1 MALDSIAVSAL
12 IKELSTALTDGRIDK
27 IHQPERDELTVSV
40 RTFSDSFKLV
50 ISASPSNAR
59 VHFTDAGKE
68 NPKTAPMFCM
78 LLRKHIQ
85 GGKIIAVTQP
95 DFERII
101 DITVQTRNE
110 LGDIVFRHLITELT
124 GRNANIILTDE
135 NSRIIEAARHIDFT
149 QSSVRQIL
157 PGLTYQS
164 PPPQDKI
171 PFLDASKDFDIRF
184 DDITK
189 TAQSAIMSEISG
201 ISPIF
206 AREIVYRATSRTDT
220 MSSTLSDADKARI
233 TTLLNQYRL
242 RALNGD
248 FSPVLITETETDRI
262 IDFSPFE
269 IAQYENICTLTSFP
283 TMSEA
288 IGSFYLVRASKERL
302 KQRSADI
309 LKLITSN
316 LERLSKKLVIQQ
328 RTLKD
333 AENKDKLRRF
343 GDLITSS
350 IYMIKPGMTELTVPD
365 YFEPDTPN
373 VTIPLSP
380 QLTPAENAQKYYKK
394 YTKAKN
400 AETEVKKQLE
410 STLAETEYL
419 ESTLSFV
426 ENCTSLS
433 DINAIRAELTEQG
446 YIKSSQ
452 NTKRKSKELSSLP
465 HHFISSDGFD
475 IYVGKNNL
483 QNDILTLKF
492 ANTQDIWFHTKK
504 IHGSHTVIKLGLN
517 KDVPK
522 RTITEAAQLAAY
534 YSKARESSQVPVD
547 YAPVKNVKKPSGAKP
562 GMVIYDNYNTIYTTP
577 KSPQELNLKILDK

>member
-12 IKELSTALTDGRIDK
+12 TIELGAALTDGRIDK

-40 RTFSDSFKLV
+40 RTFSDSYKLV

-59 VHFTDAGKE
+59 VHFTNETKE

-85 GGKIIAVTQP
+85 GGKIIAVSQP

-110 LGDIVFRHLITELT
+110 LGDIVNRHLIVELT
-124 GRNANIILTDE
+124 GRNSNIILTDE
-135 NSRIIEAARHIDFT
+135 NSRIIESARHIDFT

-157 PGLTYQS
+157 PGLTYLA
-164 PPPQDKI
+164 PPPQEKI
-171 PFLDASKDFDIRF
+171 AFLDDTHKFDVTF
-184 DDITK
+184 DDVTE
-189 TAQSAIMSEISG
+189 SAYSALMRQISG

-206 AREIVYRATSRTDT
+206 AREIIYRATNRTDT
-220 MSSTLSDADKARI
+220 MASTLSDTQKTDIIA
-233 TTLLNQYRL
+233 LLNIHRQK
-242 RALNGD
+242 ALNGD
-248 FSPVLITETETDRI
+248 FSPILITEKETGRI

-269 IAQYENICTLTSFP
+269 ISQYESACALKKFTS
-283 TMSEA
+283 MSDA
-288 IGSFYLVRASKERL
+288 LGNFYAERASKERL

-316 LERLSKKLVIQQ
+316 LERLSKKLIIQQ
-328 RTLKD
+328 KTLKD
-333 AENKDKLRRF
+333 AENKDKYRRY

-350 IYMIKPGMTELTVPD
+350 IYMIEQGMKEITVPD
-365 YFEPDTPN
+365 YFDENMPE

-380 QLTPAENAQKYYKK
+380 QLSPSENAQKYYKR

-419 ESTLSFV
+419 ESTLSFA
-426 ENCTSLS
+426 ENCASLS
-433 DINAIRAELTEQG
+433 DINAIRAELSEQG
-446 YIKSSQ
+446 YIRTQRSSKKKQ
-452 NTKRKSKELSSLP
+452 KEPSSTP
-465 HHFISSDGFD
+465 YHFISEDGFD
-475 IYVGKNNL
+475 IYVGKNNM

-492 ANTQDIWFHTKK
+492 ANSQDLWFHTKK
-504 IHGSHTVIKLGLN
+504 IHGSHTVIKLGLDKN
-517 KDVPK
+517 VPK
-522 RTITEAAQLAAY
+522 STIMQAAQLAAY
-534 YSKARESSQVPVD
+534 FSKARESSQVPVD
-547 YAPVKNVKKPSGAKP
+547 YTEIKNVKKPNGAKP

-577 KSPQELNLKILDK
+577 KSPDEMKLKQENK